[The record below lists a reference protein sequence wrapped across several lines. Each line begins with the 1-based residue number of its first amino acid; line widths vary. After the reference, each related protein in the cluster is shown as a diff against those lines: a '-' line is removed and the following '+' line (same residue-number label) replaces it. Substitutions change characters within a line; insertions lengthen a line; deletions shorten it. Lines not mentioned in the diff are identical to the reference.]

1 MLIVLILS
9 CLLTGSGFF
18 AFMWHKDEV
27 ALSKVWVP
35 DPETDLFLER
45 LKASDSELES
55 FASTLIANTPLRAS
69 GRHIL
74 DAKNQRVKLASVNWY
89 GASDELF
96 IPSGLDVQHRDV
108 IAQTIRKLGFNSVRL
123 PYADE
128 MVMTNPEILP
138 HLLAANADLV
148 GLRALDIFEAVVKS
162 LTDAGL
168 AVIVN
173 NHITHSTWCCG
184 ADPCDGLW
192 YNDYLPQSLCRIR
205 QSEEQW
211 MDHWLQIMTPHV
223 NNPLVIG
230 ADLRNEVRALWG
242 TLTWDHW
249 ASAAERAGNTLL
261 RLRPDWLIIVG
272 GLGSQN
278 FLDGVRNRPVRLLLP
293 DRVVYSSHIYSWSGW
308 GSREGRYAKRSYA
321 SFVKSMR
328 ENWAYLLEENIAPVW
343 VGEFGSPHI
352 PAEGDAHYW
361 KNLMRF
367 LKAIDADFAYW
378 AVNPR
383 KPKDAAEETYSLVG
397 DDWQTL
403 VLDYRMK
410 DMLELMKSKA

>member
-1 MLIVLILS
+1 MLIFLVLS
-9 CLLTGSGFF
+9 CLLAGSGFF
-18 AFMWHKDEV
+18 AFLWHRDDAAFAKP
-27 ALSKVWVP
+27 WTP
-35 DPETDLFLER
+35 NHETQLFLDR
-45 LKASDSELES
+45 LNASDSELES
-55 FASTLIANTPLRAS
+55 YASSLIADFPLRAS

-74 DAKNQRVKLASVNWY
+74 DSQNNRVKLASVNWY

-96 IPSGLDVQHRDV
+96 IPSGLDIQHRDV
-108 IAQTIRKLGFNSVRL
+108 IAQTIRRLGFNSVRL

-128 MVMTNPEILP
+128 MVLTNPKIHP

-148 GLRALDIFEAVVKS
+148 GLRALAIFEAVVNS

-173 NHITHSTWCCG
+173 NHITHATWCCG

-192 YNDYLPQSLCRIR
+192 YNDYLPSPLCRIR

-211 MDHWLQIMTPHV
+211 MDNWLKIMTPHV
-223 NNPLVIG
+223 DNPLVIG

-242 TLTWDHW
+242 TLSWDRW
-249 ASAAERAGNTLL
+249 ASAAERAGNMLL

-278 FLDGVRNRPVRLLLP
+278 FLDGVRKRPVRLVVP
-293 DRVVYSSHIYSWSGW
+293 DRVVYSSHVYAWSGW
-308 GSREGRYAKRSYA
+308 GSREGRYAKRSYE
-321 SFVKSMR
+321 SFAKSMR
-328 ENWAYLLEENIAPVW
+328 ENWAYLVEENIAPVW
-343 VGEFGSPHI
+343 VGEFGCPHT
-352 PAEGDAHYW
+352 PGEGDAHYW
-361 KNLMRF
+361 NNLMRF
-367 LKAIDADFAYW
+367 LKEVDADFAYW

-383 KPKDAAEETYSLVG
+383 KPKDNAEETYSLVE

-403 VLDYRMK
+403 ILDYRMK
-410 DMLELMKSKA
+410 DMLELMKSKT